1 MDAFCCNTVRELVC
15 KIPRNFWFE
24 WKVQYAKANN
34 FSIFVQYFRRD
45 MFTGIS
51 QTVSGKFSV
60 KSTFKSISLKVIY
73 MSILPEY
80 VEVTS
85 YKKRCNLITLH
96 DSASQKRSL
105 KFFMRT
111 IRFSLLNFIWKYTT
125 PFHAE
130 EIFGIAI
137 VRIHRTQG
145 KPGKSGKNLENWK
158 IRKNLENLSTQAKTH
173 GKCLNFRSTCC
184 NMVWFIIW

>member
-1 MDAFCCNTVRELVC
+1 
-15 KIPRNFWFE
+15 
-24 WKVQYAKANN
+24 
-34 FSIFVQYFRRD
+34 
-45 MFTGIS
+45 
-51 QTVSGKFSV
+51 
-60 KSTFKSISLKVIY
+60 

-145 KPGKSGKNLENWK
+145 KPGKSGKLKNQEKPGKFKHSGENSWKMFELSFNLLQHGVVH
-158 IRKNLENLSTQAKTH
+158 NLVILFDI
-173 GKCLNFRSTCC
+173 L
-184 NMVWFIIW
+184 

>member
-1 MDAFCCNTVRELVC
+1 
-15 KIPRNFWFE
+15 
-24 WKVQYAKANN
+24 
-34 FSIFVQYFRRD
+34 
-45 MFTGIS
+45 
-51 QTVSGKFSV
+51 
-60 KSTFKSISLKVIY
+60 

-125 PFHAE
+125 PSMQKKYLALQSSGFIGLKE
-130 EIFGIAI
+130 NLENQEKIWKIE
-137 VRIHRTQG
+137 
-145 KPGKSGKNLENWK
+145 KSGKTWK
-158 IRKNLENLSTQAKTH
+158 I
-173 GKCLNFRSTCC
+173 
-184 NMVWFIIW
+184 